1 MKKEKIEKEVSYEL
15 NGCMIV
21 TNWYNQTGWTGLLI
35 KTYKDG
41 LNEIKKEPLQDY
53 ISYGVQ
59 SVDYVYLD
67 IFKIETWIENGKEY
81 TAETIEPI
89 ETIESGSIPEK
100 VNIDEVIEQVYTNE
114 PAIVNY

>member
-1 MKKEKIEKEVSYEL
+1 MKSKKEVSYEL
-15 NGCMIV
+15 NGFMIV
-21 TNWYNQTGWTGLLI
+21 TNWYGQTGWTGLLI
-35 KTYKDG
+35 KTDKDG
-41 LNEIKKEPLQDY
+41 LNEIKENPLQDC

-67 IFKIETWIENGKEY
+67 VYKTESILKNGKRY
-81 TAETIEPI
+81 IIETIEPV